1 MDTIGADGTAV
12 SISGSI
18 RTVWILILI
27 VPPGVVCH
35 CAISFAHGTDENT
48 ISLLAQSGAHD
59 KTQSNAGIRIVPHF
73 LQAASST
80 AAAANGL
87 FQSSCRQQAVVRVSW
102 CGYPCYPCSTLFYLS
117 VTSCFT
123 EGSPGHGARQDAGGR
138 RLPGTSSFSARS
150 LPSLPRPSKPATQR
164 EACDNDIV

>member
-18 RTVWILILI
+18 RTVCILILI

-87 FQSSCRQQAVVRVSW
+87 FQSSCRQQAVVLLVRLSLLPMFHPILPLFHLMFHRGFTWSRRTTRRRRATASW
-102 CGYPCYPCSTLFYLS
+102 YIFLFCQVPTKPSTTFKTCNTKGS
-117 VTSCFT
+117 V
-123 EGSPGHGARQDAGGR
+123 
-138 RLPGTSSFSARS
+138 
-150 LPSLPRPSKPATQR
+150 
-164 EACDNDIV
+164 